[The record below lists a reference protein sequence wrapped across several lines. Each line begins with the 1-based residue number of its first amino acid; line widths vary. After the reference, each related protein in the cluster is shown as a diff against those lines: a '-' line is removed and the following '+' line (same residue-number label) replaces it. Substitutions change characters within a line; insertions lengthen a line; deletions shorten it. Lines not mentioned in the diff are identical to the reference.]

1 MRKIGVYAMIIGLA
15 LIILPYIGL
24 TIRFLGWID
33 ELEPAVAWSIK
44 LGLILVGAIMFF
56 MGRPVTE
63 ETELELPKEDT
74 AE

>member
-1 MRKIGVYAMIIGLA
+1 MKKIGGYMAVIGLA

-33 ELEPAVAWSIK
+33 ELGTFPAWAIK
-44 LGLILVGAIMFF
+44 IGLVVIGAVLFF
-56 MGRPVTE
+56 MGKPEVE
-63 ETELELPKEDT
+63 ETELELPKEES